1 MSEAINM
8 HKRIAMGGESE
19 ANHLKKGG
27 KAKIAKYA
35 KGGKVDVH
43 TQADKISPKGEL
55 RPWSHSPKSQITGPY
70 PEKGIDKLPA
80 KGETPRLTKPI
91 IHSVATMKKGGKAKG
106 GLSVMV
112 AVAKPMRKAAGRG
125 R

>member
-27 KAKIAKYA
+27 KVAKYA
-35 KGGKVDVH
+35 KGGKVNVH
-43 TQADKISPKGEL
+43 TAPSKISPKGEL

-91 IHSVATMKKGGKAKG
+91 IHSVATMKKGGKAKS
-106 GLSVMV
+106 GLSVMI
-112 AVAKPMRKAAGRG
+112 AVAKPTRKAVGRG